1 MVIFLLITIL
11 FISSFLDIKQE
22 IVYSPFNIC
31 IVLLGFVKHIS
42 GFYDCLDIVLGYVF
56 IPIILLILN
65 VYKKDSIGYGDIEF
79 ISAMGIFLGYK
90 KLVYA
95 FFISVIFLFIYSR
108 IVKKERYPFI
118 PFLSIGFVIVLIFNQ
133 YNLLQ
138 L

>member
-1 MVIFLLITIL
+1 MEVYLLIIIL

-42 GFYDCLDIVLGYVF
+42 GFYDCLDIILGYIF

-65 VYKKDSIGYGDIEF
+65 AYKKDSIGYGDIEF

-118 PFLSIGFVIVLIFNQ
+118 PFLSIGFVIVLICTK
-133 YNLLQ
+133 
-138 L
+138 